1 MREEWAVVL
10 EAHYPEGKEVSQ
22 AFRDHML
29 PRLRNVPSHLRPDER
44 LFLEHGYRIVKERR
58 LKEARV
64 GYIAWVQEYA
74 ARTGSATD
82 GGFGVVDTYDL
93 DGMEYNMH
101 LVFGRMRLDA
111 VGKPTV
117 ILAVCRR
124 SRAVVGW
131 YVTIRW
137 ESGNT
142 YKHCLFNSF
151 TSKARTLARL
161 GITERLRGLV
171 HGTCDEVYFDRGP
184 GISISVTE
192 AVVNEL
198 KLDQAIAPPRRA
210 DLKGVVEGVNGIF
223 QRRTA
228 DLPGAYKR
236 TGERAD
242 KERQDKAQEEA
253 TMTTLDFERTLVYAI
268 NEYNLTA
275 DVDKILTNEMIAD
288 GVKPNPASI
297 FGWYRKKRLGGASK
311 EWTEHELYLRL
322 LESDT
327 RTVRDGKVQ
336 YGRGFYTSKELVD
349 FYNAEMQRPRRPDN
363 PVIRIR
369 IPMDDATYLL
379 WERDDGSFIELT
391 ETAGTTARFGRALR
405 FDRKLSNL
413 FRRAQ
418 RRVQAATNA
427 AGKLAKWK
435 AGMMQDS
442 SQRANGAPGTYKTG
456 ATVTEARRELAKEE
470 SAARGAVERD
480 ILGLAVRPVQ
490 EGEGEF
496 GNLPEPRKH
505 EDQEG
510 DGPDESNLEEEAIV
524 AEPSTR
530 GDSVLGSFM
539 AKILGNRSHGR

>member
-1 MREEWAVVL
+1 MESSE
-10 EAHYPEGKEVSQ
+10 Y
-22 AFRDHML
+22 
-29 PRLRNVPSHLRPDER
+29 LRS
-44 LFLEHGYRIVKERR
+44 
-58 LKEARV
+58 
-64 GYIAWVQEYA
+64 
-74 ARTGSATD
+74 
-82 GGFGVVDTYDL
+82 
-93 DGMEYNMH
+93 
-101 LVFGRMRLDA
+101 
-111 VGKPTV
+111 
-117 ILAVCRR
+117 
-124 SRAVVGW
+124 
-131 YVTIRW
+131 

-142 YKHCLFNSF
+142 YKHCLFSSF

-161 GITERLRGLV
+161 GITERLLGLV
-171 HGTCDEVYFDRGP
+171 HGMCDEVYFDRGP

-210 DLKGVVEGVNGIF
+210 DLKGVVEGVNAIF

-242 KERQDKAQEEA
+242 KERQDKAQQEA
-253 TMTTLDFERTLVYAI
+253 ILTTLDFERTLVYAI

-275 DVDKILTNEMIAD
+275 DVDNILTDTMITD
-288 GVKPNPASI
+288 DVKPNPASI
-297 FGWYRKKRLGGASK
+297 FGWYRRKRLGGASK
-311 EWTEHELYLRL
+311 EWTERELYLRL

-327 RTVRDGKVQ
+327 RTVRRGRVQ

-363 PVIRIR
+363 PVINIR

-391 ETAGTTARFGRALR
+391 ETARTTERFGRALR
-405 FDRKLSNL
+405 LDRKLSNL

-418 RRVQAATNA
+418 KRVQAATNA
-427 AGKLAKWK
+427 AGNKLANWK
-435 AGMMQDS
+435 AGLMRDS
-442 SQRANGAPGTYKTG
+442 SEKSNGGTYKTG
-456 ATVTEARRELAKEE
+456 ATVTQARRELASEE

-480 ILGLAVRPVQ
+480 ILGLGARPVQ
-490 EGEGEF
+490 KGEGEF

-505 EDQEG
+505 GDQEG
-510 DGPDESNLEEEAIV
+510 DGPGESNLEEEAII